1 MPVGIRKHLLPPLVL
16 LLLCSFLVLG
26 VVHFQLR
33 PIGDALV
40 SLEQRQNVVAPASA
54 LPSRTALA
62 AFKKNLSSAELLL
75 TIAAVIAVACSAA
88 TVLLAVRSIAQPL
101 AHLVEVARTIT
112 RGRARLRAS
121 PKAAGD
127 FRALAEAFNQ
137 MIDARQ
143 QAEEKLQL
151 AHDSLELKVQARTI
165 ELWRANKALQEE
177 SEQRGRAEREFQQ
190 AQKMDALGKLAGSIA
205 HDFNNL
211 LTVIIGGAECAR
223 EQLGRDHP
231 AVPLLRTVQ
240 QAGERAAGLTRPL
253 LTFSRNQVL
262 ALEPLCL
269 NDSAKEAAGMLQRLI
284 GVNVEVRMELDAQ
297 LRLVKAN
304 ANQLQQVLINLGV
317 NARDAM
323 DGMGVLTISTREAV
337 VTSSAAVRHGVACA
351 EHWVEL
357 AVRDSGCG
365 MDATTKARIF
375 EPFFTTKAPG
385 RGTGLGLATVFGI
398 IKQMGGFLDV
408 ESAPGEGTTFRI
420 FLPATDDLEAP
431 TVTGIEPPPKTQ
443 THGGETLLLVDDE
456 EDIRELA
463 VLTLESRGFRVLAAA
478 SGDEALMLA
487 EKYAGEIRVLI
498 TDVMMPGMNGVQ
510 LADIASRIVPGLKV
524 LFVSGHSNEAISDET
539 LRATN
544 GDYLQKPYLGEAL
557 ASKIRAV
564 LDRRD
569 FIRQPPVPLAPP
581 RNGHGQNGREPARP
595 HTVGTNAAYCRSMTA
610 R

>member
-1 MPVGIRKHLLPPLVL
+1 MPIGMRKHLLPPLVL
-16 LLLCSFLVLG
+16 LLLCSFVILA

-33 PIGDALV
+33 PVGDALIA
-40 SLEQRQNVVAPASA
+40 LESRSVAAGLVGHGERA
-54 LPSRTALA
+54 AIA
-62 AFKKNLSSAELLL
+62 AFKAKLFWAEVLL
-75 TIAAVIAVACSAA
+75 TVAAVAAVACSSA
-88 TVLLAVRSIAQPL
+88 TVILAVRSIAQPV

-121 PKAAGD
+121 PEIAGD
-127 FRALAEAFNQ
+127 FRILAEAFNQ

-223 EQLGRDHP
+223 EQLPAEHP

-262 ALEPLCL
+262 ALEPLSL
-269 NDSAKEAAGMLQRLI
+269 NDAAEEAAGMLQRLI
-284 GVNVEVRMELDAQ
+284 GVNVEVRMTLDPK

-323 DGMGVLTISTREAV
+323 DGIGVLTIATREAV
-337 VTSSAAVRHGVACA
+337 VTSSAAVRHGVPCA
-351 EHWVEL
+351 EYWVEL
-357 AVRDSGCG
+357 AVSDTGCG

-375 EPFFTTKAPG
+375 EPFFTTKEPG

-408 ESAPGEGTTFRI
+408 ESAPGHGTTFRI
-420 FLPATDDLEAP
+420 VLPATEELELP
-431 TVTGIEPPPKTQ
+431 TVSGVDPAPRSETK
-443 THGGETLLLVDDE
+443 GGETLLLVDDE

-463 VLTLESRGFRVLAAA
+463 IITLESRGYRVLAAA
-478 SGDEALMLA
+478 SGDEALVVA
-487 EKYAGEIRVLI
+487 EKHAADIRVLI
-498 TDVMMPGMNGVQ
+498 TDVVMPGMNGVQ
-510 LADIASRIVPGLKV
+510 LADIASRIIPGLKV

-557 ASKIRAV
+557 AAKIRAV

-569 FIRQPPVPLAPP
+569 FLPANGRACASGRAQNGHDTMRPQSAP
-581 RNGHGQNGREPARP
+581 RNGGLAGVAQR
-595 HTVGTNAAYCRSMTA
+595 
-610 R
+610 

>member
-1 MPVGIRKHLLPPLVL
+1 MPMGMRKHLLPPLGL
-16 LLLCSFLVLG
+16 LFLFSFLILG

-33 PIGDALV
+33 PVANTLDILAQQSATSGPEALRERAV
-40 SLEQRQNVVAPASA
+40 I
-54 LPSRTALA
+54 A
-62 AFKKNLSSAELLL
+62 AFKSKLFLAEVLLS
-75 TIAAVIAVACSAA
+75 IAAVAAVACSSA
-88 TVLLAVRSIAQPL
+88 TVILAVRSIAHPV

-121 PKAAGD
+121 PEAAGD
-127 FRALAEAFNQ
+127 FRILAEAFNQ

-177 SEQRGRAEREFQQ
+177 SEQRGRAEREAQQ

-223 EQLGRDHP
+223 EQLAANHP
-231 AVPLLRTVQ
+231 AVSLLRTVQ

-262 ALEPLCL
+262 ALEPLSL
-269 NDSAKEAAGMLQRLI
+269 NDAAQEAAGMLGRLL
-284 GVNVEVRMELDAQ
+284 GVNIEIRMTLDPA

-304 ANQLQQVLINLGV
+304 VNQLQQVLVNLGV

-323 DGMGVLTISTREAV
+323 EGNGVLTIITRETV
-337 VTSSAAVRHGVACA
+337 VAASAAMRHGIPCA
-351 EHWVEL
+351 EHWVAL
-357 AVRDSGCG
+357 TVSDTGCG
-365 MDATTKARIF
+365 MDAATKARIF

-398 IKQMGGFLDV
+398 IKQIGGFVDV
-408 ESAPGEGTTFRI
+408 ESAPGEGTTFHVY
-420 FLPATDDLEAP
+420 LPATDELEMP
-431 TVTGIEPPPKTQ
+431 TVPGIDPPPRKQ
-443 THGGETLLLVDDE
+443 TNGGETLLLVDDE

-463 VLTLESRGFRVLAAA
+463 SLTLESRGYRVLVAGT
-478 SGDEALMLA
+478 GDEALVIA
-487 EKYAGEIRVLI
+487 EKHATEIRVLI
-498 TDVMMPGMNGVQ
+498 TDVVMPGMNGVQ
-510 LADIASRIVPGLKV
+510 LADIMSRIIFGLKV
-524 LFVSGHSNEAISDET
+524 LFVSGHSNEAISTET
-539 LRATN
+539 LRASN

-557 ASKIRAV
+557 AAKIRTV

-569 FIRQPPVPLAPP
+569 FLPEPVTPFGAPRP
-581 RNGHGQNGREPARP
+581 RNGRDEGRP
-595 HTVGTNAAYCRSMTA
+595 HGAAGAKAALASVQR
-610 R
+610 

>member
-1 MPVGIRKHLLPPLVL
+1 MPIGMRKHLLPPLGL

-33 PIGDALV
+33 PVGDALD
-40 SLEQRQNVVAPASA
+40 
-54 LPSRTALA
+54 ALA
-62 AFKKNLSSAELLL
+62 QRPVASETAPLRDRAAIATFKSKLFLAEVLLS
-75 TIAAVIAVACSAA
+75 IAAVAAVACSSA
-88 TVLLAVRSIAQPL
+88 TVILAVRSIAQPV

-121 PKAAGD
+121 PEAAGD
-127 FRALAEAFNQ
+127 FRILAEAFNQ

-177 SEQRGRAEREFQQ
+177 SEQRGRAEREAQQ

-223 EQLGRDHP
+223 EQLGPDHP
-231 AVPLLRTVQ
+231 AVSLLRSVQ

-262 ALEPLCL
+262 ALEPLSL
-269 NDSAKEAAGMLQRLI
+269 NDAAQEAAGMLRRLL
-284 GVNVEVRMELDAQ
+284 GVNVEIRMTLDPA

-304 ANQLQQVLINLGV
+304 VNQLQQVLVNLGV

-323 DGMGVLTISTREAV
+323 EGNGVLSITTREAV
-337 VTSSAAVRHGVACA
+337 VTSSAAVRHGIACA

-357 AVRDSGCG
+357 AVSDTGCG
-365 MDATTKARIF
+365 MDAATKARIF

-398 IKQMGGFLDV
+398 IKQIGGFVDV
-408 ESAPGEGTTFRI
+408 ESAPGEGTTFRVY
-420 FLPATDDLEAP
+420 LPATDEPEIPAVPAVDAP
-431 TVTGIEPPPKTQ
+431 PRSQ
-443 THGGETLLLVDDE
+443 TNGGETLLLVDDE

-463 VLTLESRGFRVLAAA
+463 IITLESRGYRVLAAA
-478 SGDEALMLA
+478 TGDEALVIA
-487 EKYAGEIRVLI
+487 EKHAANIRVLI
-498 TDVMMPGMNGVQ
+498 TDVVMPGMNGVQ
-510 LADIASRIVPGLKV
+510 LADIASRIIPGLKV
-524 LFVSGHSNEAISDET
+524 LFVSGHSNEAISAET

-544 GDYLQKPYLGEAL
+544 GDYLQKPYLGDAL
-557 ASKIRAV
+557 AAKIRTV

-569 FIRQPPVPLAPP
+569 FLPVAAKPFGAHRS
-581 RNGHGQNGREPARP
+581 RNGRDETRSFGAAANGSLAGSAQR
-595 HTVGTNAAYCRSMTA
+595 
-610 R
+610 

>member
-1 MPVGIRKHLLPPLVL
+1 MPVGMRKHLLPPLVL
-16 LLLCSFLVLG
+16 LLLCSFLVLT

-33 PIGDALV
+33 PLGDALV
-40 SLEQRQNVVAPASA
+40 ALEVRSSVPGFVPGMDKPLIATFK
-54 LPSRTALA
+54 RTI
-62 AFKKNLSSAELLL
+62 FWAEAVL
-75 TIAAVIAVACSAA
+75 TITATVAVACSSAI
-88 TVLLAVRSIAQPL
+88 VVLAVRSIAQPM

-121 PKAAGD
+121 PEVAGD
-127 FRALAEAFNQ
+127 FRILAEAFNQ

-211 LTVIIGGAECAR
+211 LTVIIGGAEYAR
-223 EQLGRDHP
+223 GQLAPDHP
-231 AVPLLRTVQ
+231 AIPLLRTVQ

-262 ALEPLCL
+262 ALEPLCV
-269 NDSAKEAAGMLQRLI
+269 NDAAEEAVGMLQRLM
-284 GVNVEVRMELDAQ
+284 GVNVQVRMELDAD

-323 DGMGVLTISTREAV
+323 DGNGILTITTREAV

-357 AVRDSGCG
+357 AVRDTGCG
-365 MDATTKARIF
+365 MDAATKARIF

-408 ESAPGEGTTFRI
+408 ESAPGEGTTFRV
-420 FLPATDDLEAP
+420 FLPATDDLETP
-431 TVTGIEPPPKTQ
+431 TVTGVAMPPKTE
-443 THGGETLLLVDDE
+443 TNGGETLLLVDDE

-463 VLTLESRGFRVLAAA
+463 VITLQSRGYRVLAAA
-478 SGDEALMLA
+478 SGDEALTLA
-487 EKYAGEIRVLI
+487 EKHAADIRVLI

-510 LADIASRIVPGLKV
+510 LADIASQIVPGLKV

-539 LRATN
+539 LRANN

-557 ASKIRAV
+557 AAKIRAV

-569 FIRQPPVPLAPP
+569 FIRAALMPPP
-581 RNGHGQNGREPARP
+581 RMTGQNGRNGASLHAHAPLPNGSACP
-595 HTVGTNAAYCRSMTA
+595 SMTA

>member
-323 DGMGVLTISTREAV
+323 DGMGV
-337 VTSSAAVRHGVACA
+337 
-351 EHWVEL
+351 
-357 AVRDSGCG
+357 
-365 MDATTKARIF
+365 
-375 EPFFTTKAPG
+375 
-385 RGTGLGLATVFGI
+385 
-398 IKQMGGFLDV
+398 
-408 ESAPGEGTTFRI
+408 
-420 FLPATDDLEAP
+420 
-431 TVTGIEPPPKTQ
+431 
-443 THGGETLLLVDDE
+443 
-456 EDIRELA
+456 
-463 VLTLESRGFRVLAAA
+463 
-478 SGDEALMLA
+478 
-487 EKYAGEIRVLI
+487 
-498 TDVMMPGMNGVQ
+498 
-510 LADIASRIVPGLKV
+510 
-524 LFVSGHSNEAISDET
+524 
-539 LRATN
+539 
-544 GDYLQKPYLGEAL
+544 
-557 ASKIRAV
+557 
-564 LDRRD
+564 
-569 FIRQPPVPLAPP
+569 
-581 RNGHGQNGREPARP
+581 
-595 HTVGTNAAYCRSMTA
+595 
-610 R
+610 